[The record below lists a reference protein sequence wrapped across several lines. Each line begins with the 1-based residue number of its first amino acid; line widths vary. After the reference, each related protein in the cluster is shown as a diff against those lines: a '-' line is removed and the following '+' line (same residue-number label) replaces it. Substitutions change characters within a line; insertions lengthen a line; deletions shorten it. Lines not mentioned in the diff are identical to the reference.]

1 MDLQFYSEWIMTQ
14 RYWGTDNR
22 ESRET
27 QEKYKKQ
34 WHANIQ

>member
-1 MDLQFYSEWIMTQ
+1 MDLQFNSEWIMAQ
-14 RYWGTDNR
+14 SYWETDNR

-27 QEKYKKQ
+27 QEKNKKQ